1 MCKSES
7 IKVYEV
13 TKETAEKLKVDE
25 EELMYIETEYGE
37 KSVEIR
43 SNFSVRHDNLKPEEY
58 RLKCHIKE
66 KLDKLRAVKGE
77 ILIATYG
84 GERPKGSDIE
94 NLLFYNIGTGAFS
107 KVFQSSKEMKQVAF
121 KMDSTSQENQSSHKY
136 KYEVVCSKNV
146 EKDNLCGKTLIAKW
160 NGITIGRTLP
170 QKPDEYYAAL
180 RSVTV
185 RKTNDSRDKPHEN
198 EVIRYGSEQCETFF
212 GIKIEL
218 IVPDSKKSIHP
229 VSVMKH
235 LLDGVICAFH
245 GEDEDGS
252 TWKALEKRFEKDA
265 YEKLWEN
272 KSDSW
277 NLLGKQ
283 KYLSSSKGW
292 NPEDDRLKFSWII
305 VKCEG
310 EEYKMSGEIYKW
322 D

>member
-1 MCKSES
+1 M
-7 IKVYEV
+7 
-13 TKETAEKLKVDE
+13 
-25 EELMYIETEYGE
+25 
-37 KSVEIR
+37 
-43 SNFSVRHDNLKPEEY
+43 
-58 RLKCHIKE
+58 
-66 KLDKLRAVKGE
+66 
-77 ILIATYG
+77 
-84 GERPKGSDIE
+84 
-94 NLLFYNIGTGAFS
+94 
-107 KVFQSSKEMKQVAF
+107 
-121 KMDSTSQENQSSHKY
+121 
-136 KYEVVCSKNV
+136 
-146 EKDNLCGKTLIAKW
+146 
-160 NGITIGRTLP
+160 
-170 QKPDEYYAAL
+170 

-292 NPEDDRLKFSWII
+292 NPEDDRLKFGWII